1 MRRISTSIALTGALF
16 LVSDVALAQQ
26 QFSGNWSVEA
36 VTEQGT
42 CKRTSRYPVVIEN
55 GTVRSSGPQGVNVSG
70 RVQANGHIQTNIQRS
85 MTRAEITGRLS
96 DRSGSGTWTTSGTVV
111 CSGRWNAQKQG

>member
-1 MRRISTSIALTGALF
+1 MRRIATSVALTGALS
-16 LVSDVALAQQ
+16 LASGLAVAQQ

-42 CKRTSRYPVVIEN
+42 CKRTSHYPVVIEN
-55 GTVRSSGPQGVNVSG
+55 GAVRSNGPQGVNVSG
-70 RVQANGHIQTNIQRS
+70 RVEANGRIQTNIQRN
-85 MTRAEITGRLS
+85 MTKAEITGRLS
-96 DRSGSGTWTTSGTVV
+96 DRSGSGTWTTSGTVI

>member
-1 MRRISTSIALTGALF
+1 MRRVVTSIALTGALS
-16 LVSDVALAQQ
+16 LVSGLALAQQ

-42 CKRTSRYPVVIEN
+42 CQRTSRYPVVIEN
-55 GTVRSSGPQGVNVSG
+55 GAVRSSGPQGGNVSG
-70 RVQANGHIQTNIQRS
+70 RVEANGRIQTNIQRS